1 MKKRELT
8 NDDRYVIYKML
19 SLGKHK
25 IEIAEV
31 VGCHLSTIY
40 REIKRGMVQ
49 QRDEQWKIIMK
60 YDPYTANERS
70 IINKSKRGVSLK
82 LMIGCEYL
90 QFVSEKIRKEK
101 YSPRAV
107 VMYLKL
113 NKLFDVSLSDFSIYR
128 YIRLGLIEGVTK
140 KNLHYKIVK
149 NRYIRHKRK
158 RVASGES
165 IEKRPI
171 NVLKRAEFGHWEMDT
186 VMGKQGISKKSLLVL
201 TERKTRYEMVFMLQQ
216 HTTQN
221 VVKIIDLLEK
231 KIKEN
236 FTKIFKTITVDNGTE
251 FSDSGGITK
260 SIYKGKRL
268 KLYFCH
274 PYSSY
279 ERGTNENTNRLIRY
293 FLPKGTNFDNKTDTD
308 IQEIQNWI
316 NEYPRK
322 LFNGLNSKSQLKIEL
337 KNLNIDY
344 HKISN
349 II

>member
-1 MKKRELT
+1 M
-8 NDDRYVIYKML
+8 
-19 SLGKHK
+19 
-25 IEIAEV
+25 
-31 VGCHLSTIY
+31 
-40 REIKRGMVQ
+40 
-49 QRDEQWKIIMK
+49 
-60 YDPYTANERS
+60 
-70 IINKSKRGVSLK
+70 
-82 LMIGCEYL
+82 
-90 QFVSEKIRKEK
+90 
-101 YSPRAV
+101 
-107 VMYLKL
+107 
-113 NKLFDVSLSDFSIYR
+113 
-128 YIRLGLIEGVTK
+128 
-140 KNLHYKIVK
+140 
-149 NRYIRHKRK
+149 
-158 RVASGES
+158 
-165 IEKRPI
+165 
-171 NVLKRAEFGHWEMDT
+171 RAEFGHWEMDT

-231 KIKEN
+231 KLKDN

-260 SIYKGKRL
+260 SIYKGKRV

-322 LFNGLNSKSQLKIEL
+322 LFNGFNSKSQLKIEL